1 MSSAKLAISTSFEKK
16 YKTARKALA
25 ISTSF
30 EKKYKTAR
38 KALAIS
44 TSFEKK
50 YKTARKALAI
60 STSFE
65 KKYKT
70 ARKALNKSDLYVSLN
85 AFKLKPSFKNAFL
98 QPKCIQAK
106 TFIQTEAL
114 QTNYH
119 ASFQFSF
126 FCLFSIGQIII
137 SLRAGTLKPYA
148 LSLVISETVKRFE

>member
-1 MSSAKLAISTSFEKK
+1 MSSAK
-16 YKTARKALA
+16 LA

-114 QTNYH
+114 QTEALQTNYH